1 MGRCGGMDETRRQ
14 GVLQRGG
21 AELALTLIFFNYNTW
36 LLALEKYPLIP

>member
-1 MGRCGGMDETRRQ
+1 MCRCGGMDETRRW

-21 AELALTLIFFNYNTW
+21 AKLVLTLIFLIPW